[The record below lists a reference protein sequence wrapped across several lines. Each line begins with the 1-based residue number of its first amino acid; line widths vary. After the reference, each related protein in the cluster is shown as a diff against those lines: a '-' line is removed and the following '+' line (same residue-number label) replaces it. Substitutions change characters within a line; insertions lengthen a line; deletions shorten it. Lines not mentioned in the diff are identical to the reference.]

1 MKLSLEIH
9 FIRIFKKY
17 IFISVSVGVQVPLE
31 ARRGCL
37 IPGSRVQEDVSMGAG
52 N

>member
-1 MKLSLEIH
+1 M
-9 FIRIFKKY
+9 
-17 IFISVSVGVQVPLE
+17 SVSVGVQVPLE
-31 ARRGCL
+31 ARRGYL